1 MQKKNEKAAFRLPA
15 SFTLNSANLK
25 AAAAFFM
32 FLDHIACGTLR
43 TVLDE
48 QLPPCSL
55 EQLWFLLRL
64 AGRISFPIFCFFL
77 VEGFFLTGN
86 RRKYF
91 LRLFL
96 FAFLSEIP
104 FNLCMN
110 GTLAFPRHQNVLFTM
125 ALGLLLMSA
134 CDLMKSK
141 ISDPFEQLVYCLAL
155 GFFFGIIATAL
166 RLDYKLPGIILISI
180 LYMFRESRLK
190 QFILGYVSFVWEPT
204 SAIGFLLL
212 LLYNGQR
219 GKQGKYFF
227 YFFYPFHLLLIF
239 CLSLTLSSA

>member
-1 MQKKNEKAAFRLPA
+1 MQKKIEKAAFRLPA

-104 FNLCMN
+104 FNLSMN
-110 GTLAFPRHQNVLFTM
+110 GTVFFPYHQNVLFTM
-125 ALGLLLMSA
+125 ALGLLLLGI
-134 CDLMKSK
+134 CEK
-141 ISDPFEQLVYCLAL
+141 IKRRIPDPFEQSVFCLTS
-155 GFFFGIIATAL
+155 GFFSGILASVL
-166 RLDYKLPGIILISI
+166 YFDYKLPGVFLITV
-180 LYMFRESRLK
+180 LYLFRDNRVK
-190 QFILGYVSFVWEPT
+190 QCILGSASFIWEP
-204 SAIGFLLL
+204 SSIFGFLLVTR
-212 LLYNGQR
+212 YNGQR

-227 YFFYPFHLLLIF
+227 YCFYPCHLLLIYL
-239 CLSLTLSSA
+239 LSLAISSV

>member
-1 MQKKNEKAAFRLPA
+1 MQRSILRIPSKIPA
-15 SFTLNSANLK
+15 VPSLNSANLK
-25 AAAAFFM
+25 AAASFFM
-32 FLDHIACGTLR
+32 FFDHAACGVFWTALEDKYP
-43 TVLDE
+43 L
-48 QLPPCSL
+48 CSP
-55 EQLWFLLRL
+55 EWLRL
-64 AGRISFPIFCFFL
+64 ILRLSGRASFPVFCFFL
-77 VEGFFLTGN
+77 VEGFVLTGN
-86 RRKYF
+86 KRNYF
-91 LRLFL
+91 LRMLA
-96 FAFLSEIP
+96 FALISEIP

-155 GFFFGIIATAL
+155 GFFFGIMATAL

-227 YFFYPFHLLLIF
+227 YVFYPFHLLLIF
-239 CLSLTLSSA
+239 CLSLTLSPA